1 MSGRPPRQGDPALLT
16 LVRQCAIERDRADLA
31 WLEAIQTARDGGWC
45 LQRIGYAAGISRQA
59 VWSCSKSPARHGA
72 PVQVTPA
79 PWEER

>member
-1 MSGRPPRQGDPALLT
+1 MSGRPPGRATPRCLT

-31 WLEAIQTARDGGWC
+31 WLEAIQTARDGGWS

-59 VWSCSKSPARHGA
+59 VWACSKSPARHGA

-79 PWEER
+79 PWEET